1 MVNGFLAY
9 LADQDEAFHGEV
21 PIMRLVDAVADKPN
35 QPVATG
41 RSLSQR
47 LSQTITELCRAG

>member
-1 MVNGFLAY
+1 MVDGFLAY
-9 LADQDEAFHGEV
+9 LADQDEAFHDEV
-21 PIMRLVDAVADKPN
+21 PIMRLVDAVADEPN

-41 RSLSQR
+41 RG